1 MTYAIFGGG
10 VSGLAAAFY
19 LKNAGVKSKIILFES
34 SSHLGGWI
42 RSCRNENGTL
52 FELGPR
58 TLRVAGNAGANSL
71 HLAHSLNLENKI
83 NHVTSSHPSAKNRM
97 IKVGNKLH
105 KLPNNLKSA
114 LTKLPPFTK
123 PLAFQILG
131 DLKAPVVPSNDE
143 SFFSFAQRRFGIEVA
158 KYAVDPFCRGIF
170 AGNAKDLSVMALTK
184 SIYKAEQK
192 YGSVLKGLVL
202 GRKSLFDSKDLTL
215 NCSLVS
221 RAKKEKWSVWSLEGG
236 LSTLVNTLKSR
247 IENSVEIHTN
257 TKVQE
262 INSEN
267 GKIVI
272 KTDDSIYTVDKVI
285 SCLPAFKLKGIVRNW
300 NPPLFSLLKQ
310 IPYVSVGLV
319 NLEYSDNI
327 INEPGFGYLI
337 PSCESK
343 TVLGVIYDS
352 CIFPQGNKTV
362 LTVMMGGYWFKEV
375 FGDSPSTDTLL
386 EIALQEIRKT
396 FNINIDPIN
405 QKVTILRNCIP
416 QYTVGH
422 HERVEN
428 IEHLLHGSNIY
439 LGGNSFYGVGVN
451 DAIYST
457 KKVVMSSL

>member
-42 RSCRNENGTL
+42 RSCRNENGSL

-97 IKVGNKLH
+97 I
-105 KLPNNLKSA
+105 
-114 LTKLPPFTK
+114 K

-192 YGSVLKGLVL
+192 YGS
-202 GRKSLFDSKDLTL
+202 
-215 NCSLVS
+215 
-221 RAKKEKWSVWSLEGG
+221 
-236 LSTLVNTLKSR
+236 SR

-262 INSEN
+262 INFEN

-272 KTDDSIYTVDKVI
+272 KTDDGIYPVDKVI
-285 SCLPAFKLKGIVRNW
+285 SCLPAFKLKDIIRNW

-386 EIALQEIRKT
+386 EIALEEIRKT
-396 FNINIDPIN
+396 FNVNIDPIN
-405 QKVTILRNCIP
+405 QKVTILHNCIP

-428 IEHLLHGSNIY
+428 IEHFASWQQY
-439 LGGNSFYGVGVN
+439 LFGRKFILWSWCE
-451 DAIYST
+451 
-457 KKVVMSSL
+457 